1 MPDPGAPACPVT
13 APRRPWRL
21 VAAGF
26 LRLLP
31 FLLGTS
37 LHAEVRFD
45 VFVGIDDRIREGH
58 WFPVAFEI
66 ENKGPAF
73 TGTVVF
79 GPDGRLESQ
88 PRSFTVEL
96 PSGTLKRVVI
106 PAFSPEARYS
116 RWEARLLDDRGTE
129 VAERNAIQPKDTAI
143 QVPILGALPRSFGGL
158 PILPEFKERSP
169 EYIAAVARLQSE
181 YLPADPIALE
191 ALSACYLNSEKASDL
206 KPKQVDALLSWM
218 HGGGQLIVA
227 IEQPG
232 DVTGLPW
239 LASLLP
245 FSPVALTNRAS
256 EGSFERWLV
265 SGQRVLRLPSVVRPS
280 TSAPRSRKPGRQ
292 LVTVQTPANADPG
305 DPFAHIEPQNDFNS
319 AEISYVSGRLR
330 DGAAVLS
337 LGGDPLIISAPRGL
351 GTLTVLTFSP
361 EREPFREL
369 EDTAPGSGPNVRLG
383 VPDGTAHRCRRSLRW
398 GGSPASTACSA
409 PCSTAARSAS
419 SPLRRFCS
427 CCWWFTSRSSVPL
440 DQWVLKRLGKQ
451 MWTWV
456 TFPIYIL
463 LFSSLIY
470 FIGYRLRAGDL
481 ELNELQVVDQLPR
494 GEGAAWR
501 GRTWVSIYS
510 PSNARYRLASDQP
523 FATLRAE
530 LQKGSTPGTEAGRL
544 DLRQPAKGFDA
555 TAFVPVWVSQ
565 LYASDWMQPGPRLIT
580 AGIQVRGG
588 STNLVVT
595 NASTFSVATA
605 AVAFEGQLFELGT
618 IAAGQRLEKP
628 IHSVPSRTLEDFL
641 QANLP
646 MAMSRAQQRRFAFGG
661 EGSGRFDRNL
671 DGAIVASLAERS
683 GPSNDGSESF
693 SSPAGLDLN
702 PLLERGEGILFAW
715 ISGQGIAPPIHRFT
729 PSRLQRDSVLRAAVP
744 VTRFP

>member
-361 EREPFREL
+361 EREPFRGWKNRSWFWAKLASVPVEL
-369 EDTAPGSGPNVRLG
+369 LTDAS
-383 VPDGTAHRCRRSLRW
+383 SLRW
-398 GGSPASTACSA
+398 NQSSIDGLLGAMLDSRQVRKLPV
-409 PCSTAARSAS
+409 AALLLLLVVYLVVIG
-419 SPLRRFCS
+419 PF
-427 CCWWFTSRSSVPL
+427 
-440 DQWVLKRLGKQ
+440 DQWMLKRLGKQ

>member
-206 KPKQVDALLSWM
+206 KPEQVDALLSWM

-361 EREPFREL
+361 EREPFRGWKNRSWFWAKLASVPVEL
-369 EDTAPGSGPNVRLG
+369 LTDAS
-383 VPDGTAHRCRRSLRW
+383 SLRW
-398 GGSPASTACSA
+398 NQSSIDGLLGAMLDSRQVRKLPV
-409 PCSTAARSAS
+409 AALLLLLVVYLVVIG
-419 SPLRRFCS
+419 PF
-427 CCWWFTSRSSVPL
+427 
-440 DQWVLKRLGKQ
+440 DQWMLKRLGKQ

-641 QANLP
+641 QANRP